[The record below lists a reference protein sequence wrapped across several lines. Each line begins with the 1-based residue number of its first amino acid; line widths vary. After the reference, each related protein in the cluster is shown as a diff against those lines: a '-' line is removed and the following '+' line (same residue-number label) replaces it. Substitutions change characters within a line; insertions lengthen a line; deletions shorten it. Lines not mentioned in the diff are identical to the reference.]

1 MSKAAICFLMN
12 QVILNM
18 GYKKIFFILI
28 ITFIS
33 TNSFSEI
40 IYKKNN
46 LIITTIDLDKYM
58 ELYNNNYGLKIDK
71 NNALKDL
78 VLINNVINYLNKN
91 NKDFLDRIDQEILKQ
106 FNLKSLN
113 EINIKNFFRFMKIRD
128 EFIVNYFKNKL
139 VNEEIEITFSKLE
152 NLNLP
157 ISTNDCLIFEKIVDL
172 KNNSEFINNLL
183 FNLRNNTRDF
193 QITIDGIKYKVC
205 IDEVEFRSI
214 ENIIVNY
221 IQTKTD
227 IDFRN
232 FVYDK
237 TKN

>member
-139 VNEEIEITFSKLE
+139 VNEEIEITFSKLK

>member
-12 QVILNM
+12 QVTLNM

-157 ISTNDCLIFEKIVDL
+157 ISNNDCLIFEKIVDL